1 MLGHNMCVGVCMTEV
16 SDSILPCSLD
26 KSQCSRHLEVNLTQ
40 ASRHP
45 AEEHLHLHQSKV
57 SNFIVPSQLLLIQNL
72 TWCILEDIVENLFLW
87 EFLYWEYSLWIS
99 IENPLKSLNH
109 CLRVWPTSNQGWLW
123 ISSLSAM
130 ENALEMWV
138 KCRHLMLMLMPWK
151 CEWNVDTLC
160 FAPGGDGW
168 QGWRWLWL
176 GRRAGAPQG
185 LQITSCCA
193 ESYGIWLSKFWIYNV
208 LGRNVSWQVEPKP
221 LPYVHLMGG
230 QGDRCGGVRN
240 TCTGASIEVFF
251 WFPSITRAAP
261 RTGKCLS
268 VSVRVCH
275 RNLNVS
281 ASKEWVKKL
290 SKKMVVKGGGQCSLG
305 CSLRWAVA
313 FWCRSCEGSFSIFY
327 N

>member
-1 MLGHNMCVGVCMTEV
+1 MCVGVCMTEV

-151 CEWNVDTLC
+151 CDWNVDTLC

-185 LQITSCCA
+185 LQITSCWKLWNMAFKVLNLQCFRA
-193 ESYGIWLSKFWIYNV
+193 ECILASWTQTTRICTSHGGGRRSLWRSTKYLYRCIYKSVLLISKYYQSSSKNW
-208 LGRNVSWQVEPKP
+208 
-221 LPYVHLMGG
+221 
-230 QGDRCGGVRN
+230 
-240 TCTGASIEVFF
+240 EV
-251 WFPSITRAAP
+251 
-261 RTGKCLS
+261 S
-268 VSVRVCH
+268 VSICPC
-275 RNLNVS
+275 LPQ
-281 ASKEWVKKL
+281 KP
-290 SKKMVVKGGGQCSLG
+290 QCIRLKRMS
-305 CSLRWAVA
+305 
-313 FWCRSCEGSFSIFY
+313 
-327 N
+327 